1 MSELADKLIS
11 LIEGGDPHMD
21 GSTTQPWPKYVDRPG
36 QVSVV
41 MPGVVQGIIY
51 DAAAELRRLERW
63 KSEALIVLA
72 EWGKVHE
79 ALGSPGRLGEVS
91 KAKASLAE
99 VKRLKQEVK
108 DLRDANAKRARDN
121 KWPTV
126 L

>member
-1 MSELADKLIS
+1 MTDDWTLADHIEAIASILTDDGTCPTLPLDVNSGLIMNM
-11 LIEGGDPHMD
+11 L
-21 GSTTQPWPKYVDRPG
+21 
-36 QVSVV
+36 
-41 MPGVVQGIIY
+41 